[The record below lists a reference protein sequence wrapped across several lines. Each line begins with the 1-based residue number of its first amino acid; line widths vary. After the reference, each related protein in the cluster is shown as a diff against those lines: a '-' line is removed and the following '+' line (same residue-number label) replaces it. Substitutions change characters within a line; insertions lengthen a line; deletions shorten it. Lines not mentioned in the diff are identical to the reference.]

1 MVDFFARLGKL
12 DRRWIFLV
20 VGLAVAVP
28 LWLGIDAAMP
38 TSPIV
43 QRLFDHVEGLPEGSV
58 VLISY
63 DYGPGTDPEN
73 QPMADALVRHCM
85 ERDLK
90 VIMMALWPTGV
101 PQINVSIES
110 IFTGSHATHPSKEYG
125 VDWINIGYQA
135 GNQGVI
141 NSLITSFSFFPS
153 DARQGRPLTSY
164 AIMQGVRRLADVDLM
179 LGIGS
184 GKPGLKEW
192 IQFGGDQAGVPV
204 GGGVTAVEAPQLYPY
219 YPKQL
224 LGLMGGLQGAA
235 EYETALTK
243 QYPRFADLDGTRVR
257 QATAKMGPQ
266 TVAHL
271 MIVLFVVIGNLSMF
285 MTRRGGA
292 ARG

>member
-1 MVDFFARLGKL
+1 VQQFFVRLGGL

-20 VGLAVAVP
+20 VGLAVAIP
-28 LWLGIDAAMP
+28 LWLGVEAPMP

-43 QRLFDHVEGLPEGSV
+43 QRLFDRVETLPEGSV

-73 QPMADALVRHCM
+73 QPMADALLRHCM
-85 ERDLK
+85 ERNLK
-90 VIMMALWPTGV
+90 VVLMALWPTGV
-101 PQINVSIES
+101 PQINTSIES
-110 IFTGSHATHPSKEYG
+110 IFAGPNATHPAKIYG
-125 VDWINIGYQA
+125 VDWLTIGYQA

-141 NSLITSFSFFPS
+141 NSLVTSFSFFPS
-153 DARQGRPLTSY
+153 DAREGRSLTSF
-164 AIMQGVRRLADVDLM
+164 AIMQNIRSLKDIDLI

-192 IQFGGDQAGVPV
+192 IQFGGDQADVPV

-219 YPKQL
+219 YPSQL

-235 EYETALTK
+235 EYESALSK
-243 QYPRFADLDGTRVR
+243 QYPRYVDLDGKHVR
-257 QATAKMGPQ
+257 AATSKMGPQ

-271 MIVLFVVIGNLSMF
+271 MIVLFVVIGNVAMF
-285 MTRRGGA
+285 MAKRGGA
-292 ARG
+292 RG